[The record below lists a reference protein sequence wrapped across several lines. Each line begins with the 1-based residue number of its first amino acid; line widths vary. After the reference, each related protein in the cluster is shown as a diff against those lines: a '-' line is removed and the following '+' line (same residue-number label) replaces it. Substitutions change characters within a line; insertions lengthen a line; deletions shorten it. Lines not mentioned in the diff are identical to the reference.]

1 MLKSW
6 EILGERDLKYIWAGS
21 RWVRDNISFKL
32 GMKPGAL
39 GPRPGMVPLGYR
51 FTPLIG
57 KYGLAI
63 ANQGLENLVAYGI
76 INRRHGIP

>member
-1 MLKSW
+1 
-6 EILGERDLKYIWAGS
+6 
-21 RWVRDNISFKL
+21 
-32 GMKPGAL
+32 MKPGAL